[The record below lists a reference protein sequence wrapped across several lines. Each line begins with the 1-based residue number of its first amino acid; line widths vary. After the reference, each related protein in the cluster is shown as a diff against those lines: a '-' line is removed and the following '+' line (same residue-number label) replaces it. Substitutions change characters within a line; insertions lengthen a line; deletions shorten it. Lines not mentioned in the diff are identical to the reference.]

1 MKRVLTIL
9 SLILIAQL
17 GVYAQTGGS
26 LSEAISA
33 YEAGNTK
40 GAIDAI
46 DKSILNEHARKLPET
61 WYYRGFFYLDYYKKN
76 ETGKVDAPSRN
87 VAQKSCEKC
96 VEMDNTASR
105 EWAIEC
111 EKFLAQISKYHYN
124 DGAIAFNNK
133 DYRMAYSE
141 FLTYI
146 EMAKKYDPTN
156 LDKRVYTSVGVSAY
170 RIKQPLQAVKFLEE
184 ARLSG
189 DKSYLTYYYLA
200 SSYWE
205 SGERNRA
212 FIILSEGERQNPD
225 KVKLIELHL
234 QYLKETGDLS
244 DSEQLLLKAIA
255 LDPDNI
261 NYMILLAIQYEKFA
275 DTFKGEPRFE
285 YYIDKARF
293 YYAKVLE
300 VDQNHLQANYNLGLL
315 YYNHGVTIANNL
327 DLDADILTIYETQDK
342 VTELFNKA
350 LPFMQKSYQLDGKK
364 RDTLIALQNIYTAL
378 NDEEKA
384 SYFKELLDNL

>member
-1 MKRVLTIL
+1 MRFFRTIL
-9 SLILIAQL
+9 LILSIGVGSVFAQSGTL
-17 GVYAQTGGS
+17 TDA
-26 LSEAISA
+26 LNA
-33 YEAGNTK
+33 YESGNIR

-46 DKSILNEHARKLPET
+46 DKAILNENAKKLPET

-76 ETGKVDAPSRN
+76 EAGQVESTSRSIS
-87 VAQKSCEKC
+87 QKSCEKC
-96 VEMDNTASR
+96 VELDNTASR

-111 EKFLAQISKYHYN
+111 EKLLSQIAKYHYN
-124 DGAIAFNNK
+124 DGAISFNNQ
-133 DYRMAYSE
+133 DYRVAYSE
-141 FLTYI
+141 FLSYL
-146 EMAKKYDPTN
+146 EMIKKYEPSSFDS
-156 LDKRVYTSVGVSAY
+156 RVYKSLGISAY

-184 ARLSG
+184 ARLAG
-189 DKSYLTYYYLA
+189 DHEYLVYYYLA
-200 SSYWE
+200 TSYWE

-212 FIILSEGERQNPD
+212 FIVLSEGERKNPD
-225 KVKLIELHL
+225 AVKLIELHL

-244 DSEQLLLKAIA
+244 DSEQLLLKAIE

-275 DTFKGEPRFE
+275 DTFKGEPKFE
-285 YYIDKARF
+285 VYIEKARQ
-293 YYAKVLE
+293 YYAKVLAIE
-300 VDQNHLQANYNLGLL
+300 SNHLQANYNLGLL

-327 DLDADILTIYETQDK
+327 DLDADILTIYETQDQ

-350 LPFMQKSYQLDGKK
+350 LPYMTKSFQLDGKR

-384 SYFKELLDNL
+384 GYYRELLEDL